1 MSVLI
6 FPFKAAQSERQMT
19 TIISIYPASVLQL
32 MRRQIPNT
40 FFSIKAWPTFAFKG
54 DSGKFVVQF
63 KSLTKV

>member
-1 MSVLI
+1 
-6 FPFKAAQSERQMT
+6 MT